1 MIRNSNRDYID
12 DKGKLKAGNFFNN
25 VLFQT
30 QFTKL
35 DHCEWWTISAPVEN
49 KEIKKV
55 DFSVWGVESTWALWF
70 SNKIL
75 SEILGYSLLKYQASL
90 DPSERYCKCE

>member
-49 KEIKKV
+49 KEIKKGWF
-55 DFSVWGVESTWALWF
+55 FSMGCGKHMGLVVF
-70 SNKIL
+70 
-75 SEILGYSLLKYQASL
+75 
-90 DPSERYCKCE
+90 